1 MTLYFNNKLL
11 RGNRS
16 TKMNSASFDAFD
28 SPNMTPL
35 ATVGVDVTGELAGK
49 THPMHMVVYM
59 FVP

>member
-1 MTLYFNNKLL
+1 MYFNNKLL

-28 SPNMTPL
+28 SPNMAPL

-49 THPMHMVVYM
+49 TRPMLVYIEL
-59 FVP
+59 FVL

>member
-35 ATVGVDVTGELAGK
+35 ATVGVDVTGELAEI
-49 THPMHMVVYM
+49 THPMVVCM